1 MTLRASL
8 FVPLLVAALLAFKAE
23 NAAFISGVWQG
34 DANYGTDGKFSD
46 CTMTAQAESGVL
58 IGFVISEN
66 YDWGL
71 VLADERSEFKVGT
84 TEAVALIIDQRD
96 PFPAIAK
103 VIDVHGILIPLEDS
117 DPVLDALREGKVLT
131 IVAEGAKFSFKLTGT
146 REAIAALAACVTEH
160 LGSEKVD
167 ASSSMRIRVAGAG
180 GSAAGEQFLDVGE
193 FELDISGAAMVALAG
208 ERRPLHI
215 AEERVHLLG
224 VEPPP
229 RSHAAMAGHGGE
241 DVV

>member
-8 FVPLLVAALLAFKAE
+8 FVPLLVAALLPFKAE

-34 DANYGTDGKFSD
+34 DANYDADGKFSD
-46 CTMTAQAESGVL
+46 CTMTAQADSGIL
-58 IGFVISEN
+58 IGFVISQN

-71 VLADERSEFKVGT
+71 VIADERREFKVGT
-84 TEAVALIIDQRD
+84 TEAVVLIIDQRD
-96 PFPAIAK
+96 PIPAIAK
-103 VIDVHGILIPLEDS
+103 VIDVHGIVIPLADS

-167 ASSSMRIRVAGAG
+167 ASTRMRIRVEEPVDQRRENSFSM
-180 GSAAGEQFLDVGE
+180 SASLSS
-193 FELDISGAAMVALAG
+193 I
-208 ERRPLHI
+208 
-215 AEERVHLLG
+215 
-224 VEPPP
+224 
-229 RSHAAMAGHGGE
+229 
-241 DVV
+241 